1 MKILSNNIFVRFATL
16 IFTIVCAVS
25 LIVLRLENNEKKTQA
40 DSLRENVEE
49 MENYISELEADIE
62 KPFDEEYV
70 ADIAHSELGL
80 RYPQEVIFY
89 SDGEG

>member
-1 MKILSNNIFVRFATL
+1 MKILSHNIFVRFATL
-16 IFTIVCAVS
+16 IFTIVCIVS
-25 LIVLRLENNEKKTQA
+25 LIVLRLENNEKKIKA
-40 DSLRENVEE
+40 DALREDVEE

-62 KPFDEEYV
+62 KPFDDEYV

>member
-1 MKILSNNIFVRFATL
+1 MKILSHNIFVRFAAL
-16 IFTIVCAVS
+16 IFTIVCIVS
-25 LIVLRLENNEKKTQA
+25 LIVLRLENNEKKIKA
-40 DSLRENVEE
+40 DALREDVEE

-62 KPFDEEYV
+62 KPFDDEYV

>member
-1 MKILSNNIFVRFATL
+1 MKILSHNIFVRFAAL
-16 IFTIVCAVS
+16 IFTIVCIVS
-25 LIVLRLENNEKKTQA
+25 LIVLRLENNEKKIKA
-40 DSLRENVEE
+40 DALREDVEE
-49 MENYISELEADIE
+49 MENYISELEADIA
-62 KPFDEEYV
+62 KPFDDEYV

>member
-1 MKILSNNIFVRFATL
+1 MKLLSKNMFVRFAVL
-16 IFTIVCAVS
+16 IFTIVCIVS
-25 LIVLRLENNEKKTQA
+25 LVVLRLDNNEKKTQV
-40 DSLRENVEE
+40 DLLRLEVEE
-49 MENYISELEADIE
+49 MQNYIGELEADIA

-70 ADIAHSELGL
+70 ADIAHGELGL